1 MKFLVRRASKWID
14 EDIFVDEAKHEEFNY
29 NGRTLDLYY
38 VDINTLEEL
47 IAFENKYGRLVIGDN
62 IFDDRYK
69 QILIYDDYIE

>member
-1 MKFLVRRASKWID
+1 MKFLVKRASKWID
-14 EDIFVDEAKHEEFNY
+14 EDILVDEAKHEEFNY

-47 IAFENKYGRLVIGDN
+47 MAFENKYGRLVIGDN

>member
-1 MKFLVRRASKWID
+1 MKFLVRRASGWLGGD
-14 EDIFVDEAKHEEFNY
+14 VFVDEAKHEEFNY

-47 IAFENKYGRLVIGDN
+47 MAFENKYGRLVIGDN
-62 IFDDRYK
+62 IFDDRHK